1 MEWASKTTSLLVKP
15 PPIETF
21 PVETLSPVKP
31 LKINTTRAISAG
43 CLLLLMGICA
53 WGFMLTRSGPA
64 FFDQPLLLW
73 FRVSDDSARLAG
85 PEWVGTLW
93 HGLTRLGNTL
103 PRLLLAGVMIAGLWL
118 LHRWRSALFV
128 AAVLSSGIGLSSAI
142 KHWVGRPRPDLVA
155 HLDHVGS
162 QSFPSG
168 HALNSTLF
176 YLVAALV
183 LACFLPH
190 RGLRFGVYCAATGLI
205 LATGISRIALGVHYP
220 SDVVAGWLIGVAWFG
235 LWFSLTRHYW
245 PRALP

>member
-1 MEWASKTTSLLVKP
+1 V
-15 PPIETF
+15 
-21 PVETLSPVKP
+21 
-31 LKINTTRAISAG
+31 
-43 CLLLLMGICA
+43 
-53 WGFMLTRSGPA
+53 

-73 FRVSDDSARLAG
+73 FRVSDDSARLSG
-85 PEWVGTLW
+85 PEWIGTLW
-93 HGLTRLGNTL
+93 HGLTRLGDTL
-103 PRLLLAGVMIAGLWL
+103 PRLLLVGVMIAALGL

-128 AAVLSSGIGLSSAI
+128 AGVLSSGIGLSSAI

-176 YLVAALV
+176 YLVAALL
-183 LACFLPH
+183 LADFL
-190 RGLRFGVYCAATGLI
+190 RGRGARWGMYFAATGLI

-220 SDVVAGWLIGVAWFG
+220 SDVIAGWLIGVAWFG
-235 LWFSLTRHYW
+235 LWFSLTRRYW

>member
-1 MEWASKTTSLLVKP
+1 MEWASRITSMSVKT

-31 LKINTTRAISAG
+31 LQTHSARAVSAG
-43 CLLLLMGICA
+43 CLLLLTGVCA

-64 FFDQPLLLW
+64 LFDQPLLLW
-73 FRVSDDSARLAG
+73 FRAGDDSARLSG
-85 PEWVGTLW
+85 PEWIGTLW
-93 HGLTRLGNTL
+93 HGLTRLGDTL
-103 PRLLLAGVMIAGLWL
+103 PRLLLVGVMIAALGL

-128 AAVLSSGIGLSSAI
+128 AGVLSSGIGLSSAI

-176 YLVAALV
+176 YLVAALL
-183 LACFLPH
+183 LADFL
-190 RGLRFGVYCAATGLI
+190 RGRVARWGVYFAATGLI

-220 SDVVAGWLIGVAWFG
+220 SDVIAGWLIGVAWFG
-235 LWFSLTRHYW
+235 LWFSLTRRYW